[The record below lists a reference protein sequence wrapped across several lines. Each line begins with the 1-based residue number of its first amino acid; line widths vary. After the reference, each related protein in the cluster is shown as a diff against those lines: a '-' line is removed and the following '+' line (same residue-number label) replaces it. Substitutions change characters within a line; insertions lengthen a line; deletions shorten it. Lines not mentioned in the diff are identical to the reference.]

1 VQEHV
6 VAYQQDLRTLNLDIG
21 EAEKNHDVDSLRD
34 VLHPEL
40 IFRRADGTFSDRDA
54 YLTDVPNRT
63 YDELTV
69 DATDVEEKEQ
79 SAVVT
84 VLVTARGTS
93 HGKPFG
99 GTFRNVRTFVKD
111 CDRWRCRLWINT
123 RVGIG
128 TAAIHHVSLPVTDL
142 DASKRFYREILG
154 LRELERPPFDFP
166 GAWFQ
171 LGGNQLHL
179 IVEATATLRQGKGVD
194 SRDIHFACRVRSY
207 REVLEFLTSKGYDE
221 NATDPLMKM
230 KCSPHATAGFPQIY
244 ILDPDRNV
252 IEINTERLDIQE
264 HPALARNG
272 ER

>member
-1 VQEHV
+1 MQ
-6 VAYQQDLRTLNLDIG
+6 AKTKSDLRTTNIQIG
-21 EAEKNHDVDSLRD
+21 QAERNHDLDSLRD
-34 VLHPEL
+34 ALDADL
-40 IFRRADGTFSDRDA
+40 IFRRADGTFVDRDA
-54 YLTDVPNRT
+54 YLADVPNRT
-63 YDELTV
+63 YDELTIEV
-69 DATDVEEKEQ
+69 TDVEEKEQ

-111 CDRWRCRLWINT
+111 GDRWRCRLWINT

-128 TAAIHHVSLPVTDL
+128 TAAIHHVSLPVTDIE
-142 DASKRFYREILG
+142 ASKRFYREIMG
-154 LRELERPPFDFP
+154 LREIQRPPFDFP

-179 IVEATATLRQGKGVD
+179 IVDANSTRREDKGVD

-207 REVLEFLTSKGYDE
+207 RAALEFLKSKGYDE
-221 NATDPLMKM
+221 NSAEDLMRM

-244 ILDPDRNV
+244 ILDPDRNI
-252 IEINTERLDIQE
+252 IEINAEKLPTAEE
-264 HPALARNG
+264 T
-272 ER
+272 